1 MPVFG
6 LGKNWTNE
14 NASFIE
20 KKCYDYLPKKNT
32 MKLYKFVFVLIA
44 FASLSACEPKVT
56 FTEPQPAGVDK
67 LSKFP
72 KLLQGEYLSL
82 NDNSVLIV
90 EDKLIQHINDF
101 ESKMHSSEVD
111 SSFKI
116 SGDLIT
122 DVENNV
128 SYPFRRDGDSLIIS
142 VHQIDT
148 LINLN
153 LKDIAK
159 KYKGYYFLNKF
170 YEDAKWEV
178 KKIEL
183 SKGELTLSSI
193 SSEEDINNLKTITES
208 PQDSVAPYKFTPTKK
223 QFKEF
228 VKSGGFKQGKKFVKK
243 K

>member
-1 MPVFG
+1 
-6 LGKNWTNE
+6 
-14 NASFIE
+14 
-20 KKCYDYLPKKNT
+20 
-32 MKLYKFVFVLIA
+32 
-44 FASLSACEPKVT
+44 
-56 FTEPQPAGVDK
+56 
-67 LSKFP
+67 
-72 KLLQGEYLSL
+72 
-82 NDNSVLIV
+82 
-90 EDKLIQHINDF
+90 
-101 ESKMHSSEVD
+101 MHSSEVD

-128 SYPFRRDGDSLIIS
+128 SYPFKRDGDSLIIS